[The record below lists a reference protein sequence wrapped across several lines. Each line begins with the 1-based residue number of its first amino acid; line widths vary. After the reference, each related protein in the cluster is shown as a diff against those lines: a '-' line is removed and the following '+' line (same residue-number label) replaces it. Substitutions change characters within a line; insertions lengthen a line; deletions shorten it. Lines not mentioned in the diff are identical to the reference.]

1 MASMR
6 DLSIKVKI
14 LVISVLGIVI
24 LALVITLIYIQG
36 VRALSENAILEKSQG
51 IVYTV
56 EAVREQTAE
65 KIERGIIRDFEE
77 LAAMNN
83 RENLVSAVPIISAI
97 EVAEKNA
104 AEANYKFRVPKI
116 SPRNPANTPTP
127 EEEAILKR
135 FQEENL
141 PELVV
146 TGEDEIRYYRPIRL
160 TEECMLCHGDPKGA
174 VDPVGGIKEGWNVGE
189 VHGAFVIISS
199 LDAAKAEFQRAAVV
213 ISIVTVSIIAILSLG
228 LWFLISAI
236 TRPLTLYIT
245 NFERATGGDLTV
257 EAVVKSRDEIGKLSV
272 FFNDFLSS
280 LKSMVGNIKGV
291 TERTRQISL
300 DLASS
305 SEESAAALEEI
316 QANTEQMKDKIVH
329 LDEEV
334 TASNKAA
341 DSVKQ
346 FISHVADLISSQAS
360 AITESSASIEQMSSS
375 IQNIARVSEEKQR
388 IAAELEEI
396 SYAGET
402 EMDNTMEVI
411 KKVAESAG
419 VMMEMIEVI
428 DGIASQ
434 TNLLAMNAAIEAAHA
449 GDAGKGFAVVADE
462 IRNLAESSSE
472 SAKEI
477 SRSLKEVIDYI
488 RVSRTSTEKTSSMF
502 GGMIDKI
509 KEVAQAMNEMQDS
522 TRELSAGSDQI
533 LEALTS
539 LIEITSQVQDASGD
553 MDSRMA
559 EIAQSL
565 ERLTTFSADAANGM
579 EEIAYGIREI
589 FAAAQN
595 VSEAGT
601 SNSRSVA
608 ELEELIGN
616 FKTGKEGEEIDEQV
630 EFETG
635 VTDRGPS
642 ADD

>member
-1 MASMR
+1 MR